1 MRFSPGQ
8 RWVSETEPEL
18 GLGLVIACNRR
29 EIEIEFRQVELRR
42 RYVQDS
48 APLRRVRFAVGDV
61 IATRDGQRLCV
72 ETVDERG
79 ALLAYGTTAGPIV
92 ESELAD
98 TAGEASLEERLRR
111 ADVDPPRRLGLRI
124 DALCRRAEFDGSPL
138 RGLRGGRIQLLPHQ
152 LRVVHEVTTRH
163 APRVLLADEVGLGK
177 TIEAALIVHRLLRT
191 GRAER
196 VLFLVPEALI
206 HQWLVELVRR
216 FAIWPALYDE
226 DRCAAAESSAPGDN
240 PFLAEPVILTSL
252 DLLLQRPARLIQ
264 ACAAGFDIVVV
275 DEAHHLHWSPQAPSL
290 AWSIVDQLGQRA
302 PAVILASATPERAG
316 TLGHYARLRLLDP
329 QRFDDPTRLEA
340 EEPAWVALAD
350 LVDSLLGEG
359 PVAADLAERLPPD
372 PSGGLGRSAR
382 AVRAG
387 DAGAREQLALDL
399 LDRHGPGRLIFRTT
413 RAAVGDFPARVPR
426 LHRLTR
432 PIGSSAEPD
441 RAPADYRDDPRIAWL
456 AELLRAAPEDK
467 IMVVCRRVDQ
477 VRAIDAALAARIRVD
492 TALFH
497 EDSSL
502 LQRDRLAA
510 WFDDPGGARLLI
522 CSEIGSEGRN
532 MQCARRLVL
541 FDLPEDAD
549 VLEQRIGRLDR
560 IGRVGDVQIEIPFL
574 AGTAGE
580 RRARFFHEALDA
592 FSQPR
597 PAAGA
602 VLRTLGDVLLPWF
615 DEAESGGAAAR
626 DPAAEATAFE
636 DLLTRARVLAEQL
649 DDLYRRGRD
658 RLLEHNARRTGEGRA
673 LAERLT
679 APEEDLPDFLTHAL
693 DVFGATLE
701 DLGGGRVRLAD
712 DDAFV
717 EQVPGLPPGGI
728 VGTFDR
734 TLALVREDLAFLTSD
749 HPAVEALTEAITADS
764 AGRVAAGTPPGDPD
778 LPALVALYVVEASAP
793 RALAAGRYLPATPL
807 ALRADRSGVRVL
819 APADAVALAR
829 SCRPLH
835 GIALEETTAV
845 LAPWVAERL
854 AAAGEEATRAARS
867 RAAAARSQLEA
878 ESARALERLAAL
890 AASGAAIRPDEI
902 TALEVERDALRR
914 VLASPEPRLDSLLLL
929 LPR

>member
-1 MRFSPGQ
+1 M
-8 RWVSETEPEL
+8 SETEPEL
-18 GLGLVIACNRR
+18 GLGLVLACNQR
-29 EIEIEFRQVELRR
+29 ELEIEFRQVDLRR
-42 RYVQDS
+42 RYVQKS
-48 APLRRVRFAVGDV
+48 APLRRVRFAVGET
-61 IATRDGQRLCV
+61 IATRDGRRLTV
-72 ETVDERG
+72 EAVDERG
-79 ALLAYGTTAGPIV
+79 ALLVYTTAAGAIV

-111 ADVDPPRRLGLRI
+111 GDVDPPRRLGLRI

-152 LRVVHEVTTRH
+152 LRVVNEVTSRH

-177 TIEAALIVHRLLRT
+177 TIEAALIVHRLIRT

-226 DRCAAAESSAPGDN
+226 DRCAGAESSAPGNN

-252 DLLLQRPARLIQ
+252 DLLLERPARLVQ
-264 ACAAGFDIVVV
+264 ACAAGFDVVVV
-275 DEAHHLHWSPQAPSL
+275 DEAHHLRWSPQEPSP
-290 AWSIVDQLGQRA
+290 AWSLVDQLGRRA
-302 PAVILASATPERAG
+302 PAMILASATPERAG

-329 QRFDDPTRLEA
+329 QRFDDPTRFEA
-340 EEPAWVALAD
+340 EESAWVALAD
-350 LVDSLLGEG
+350 LVDLLLGDG
-359 PVAADLAERLPPD
+359 AVPADLADRLPSD
-372 PSGGLGRSAR
+372 PSGGLRRGAR
-382 AVRAG
+382 AALAG
-387 DAGAREQLALDL
+387 DAVAREQLALDL
-399 LDRHGPGRLIFRTT
+399 LDRHGPGRLIFRST
-413 RAAVGDFPARVPR
+413 RAAVGGFPARLPR
-426 LHRLTR
+426 LHRLTH
-432 PIGSSAEPD
+432 PSAPPNEPD
-441 RAPADYRDDPRIAWL
+441 RAPADYRDDPRIAWI
-456 AELLRAAPEDK
+456 ADLLRAAPDDK

-502 LQRDRLAA
+502 VQRDRLAA
-510 WFDDPGGARLLI
+510 WFDDPAGARLLI

-532 MQCARRLVL
+532 MQSARRLVL
-541 FDLPEDAD
+541 FDLPDDAD

-574 AGTAGE
+574 AGMAGE

-592 FSQPR
+592 FSLPR

-602 VLRTLGDVLLPWF
+602 VLRALGNELRPWF
-615 DEAESGGAAAR
+615 DEAETGSAAAR
-626 DPAAEATAFE
+626 DPKAEATAFGS
-636 DLLTRARVLAEQL
+636 LLARARVLAEQL
-649 DDLYRRGRD
+649 DERYRLGRD
-658 RLLEHNARRTGEGRA
+658 RLLEHNARRSGEGQA
-673 LAERLT
+673 LAERL
-679 APEEDLPDFLTHAL
+679 AAAEEDLPAFLAHAL
-693 DVFGATLE
+693 DAFGATLE

-717 EQVPGLPPGGI
+717 EQVPGLPAGGI

-749 HPAVEALTEAITADS
+749 HPAVEALTEAITADT
-764 AGRVAAGTPPGDPD
+764 AGRVAAGTATGDPD
-778 LPALVALYVVEASAP
+778 LPALLALYLVEVAAP

-807 ALRADRSGVRVL
+807 AVRVDRRGVRVL
-819 APADAVALAR
+819 EPTAAAALAR
-829 SCRPLH
+829 SCRPLRSNV
-835 GIALEETTAV
+835 LEETATA

-854 AAAGEEATRAARS
+854 ADAAEKATGVAQS
-867 RAAAARSQLEA
+867 RAAAARERLEE
-878 ESARALERLAAL
+878 ESARALERLTAL

-902 TALEVERDALRR
+902 TALEIERDALRR

-929 LPR
+929 LPQ